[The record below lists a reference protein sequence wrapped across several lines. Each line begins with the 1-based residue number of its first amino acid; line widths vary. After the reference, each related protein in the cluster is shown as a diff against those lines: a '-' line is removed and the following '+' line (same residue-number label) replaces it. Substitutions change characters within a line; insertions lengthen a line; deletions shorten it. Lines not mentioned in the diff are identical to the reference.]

1 MFSKATACEH
11 GFVVFLFWLNGG
23 LKKHHA
29 KEASD
34 PNDTV
39 SNVNINRTFGMFDEA
54 SLFSSF
60 SLDISWE
67 VTSNT
72 GPVQWSLLSYR
83 LFQLFGFLVVL
94 VVLVAVGAQ
103 CGARSRTM
111 RGIGGTLAYLD
122 QSALCQRDFAV
133 INWYS
138 IIYSI
143 DILYIP
149 ENPVIPVGQQ
159 AYLEFCCVE
168 IQRQHDRWKI
178 SDFLR
183 IQLTAATCGICRDK
197 PPRIVD
203 QGSRLLGKMQGYVQG
218 HTPLETQRVCHKAA
232 LGTGTPSCRSILRLA
247 NVSGRCL
254 PNESL
259 LL

>member
-1 MFSKATACEH
+1 
-11 GFVVFLFWLNGG
+11 
-23 LKKHHA
+23 
-29 KEASD
+29 
-34 PNDTV
+34 
-39 SNVNINRTFGMFDEA
+39 MFDEV

-60 SLDISWE
+60 SLDILRSYKQH
-67 VTSNT
+67 
-72 GPVQWSLLSYR
+72 GPVVIAYSHR

-133 INWYS
+133 INWHS

-143 DILYIP
+143 DIYWYIYIIIP
-149 ENPVIPVGQQ
+149 ENPVIPVSQQ

-168 IQRQHDRWKI
+168 IQRQHDHWKI

-232 LGTGTPSCRSILRLA
+232 LGTGTPSYRSILRLA